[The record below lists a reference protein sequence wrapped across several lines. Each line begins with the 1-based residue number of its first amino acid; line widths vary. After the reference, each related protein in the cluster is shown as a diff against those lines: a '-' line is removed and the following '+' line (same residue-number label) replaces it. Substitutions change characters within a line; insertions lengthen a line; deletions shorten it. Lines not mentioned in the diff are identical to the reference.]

1 MDLSARFYNKQIAR
15 ATLKI
20 LFDNL
25 NDKLDEMEPTWDEE
39 DEDFWLSV
47 NRGMPDWSMELI
59 EDQNFY
65 EGNNPGLINSPIS
78 YYPSLAV
85 FCHDGIPTN
94 SMDDTGE
101 GYNFTMDIEMVAKS
115 GSFTEEFDI
124 NLAQQVSMRL
134 QRMQEATM
142 LVLLEYR
149 TLNNTVSEIGAPRFS
164 TGDVFVRR
172 IDKGKNPK
180 FYWQG
185 GVMRYNVYKYVQM
198 L

>member
-1 MDLSARFYNKQIAR
+1 MDLSGRLFNKQIAR

-20 LFDNL
+20 LFDGL
-25 NDKLDEMEPTWDEE
+25 NDKMDEMEPAWDEE
-39 DEDFWLSV
+39 DEDFLLSV
-47 NRGMPDWSMELI
+47 NRPMPDWSVEPI

-65 EGNNPGLINSPIS
+65 EGNNPGLINSPIE
-78 YYPSLAV
+78 YYPSVAV
-85 FCHDGIPTN
+85 FCHEGMPTN
-94 SMDDTGE
+94 SSDDTGE
-101 GYNFTMDIEMVAKS
+101 GYSLTMDIEMVAKS
-115 GSFTEEFDI
+115 GSFTEDFDI

-142 LVLLEYR
+142 LVLLENR
-149 TLNNTVSEIGAPRFS
+149 TLNNTVSDIPAPRFS
-164 TGDVFVRR
+164 QGDVFVRR

-185 GVMRYNVYKYVQM
+185 GVMRYNIYKYVQM